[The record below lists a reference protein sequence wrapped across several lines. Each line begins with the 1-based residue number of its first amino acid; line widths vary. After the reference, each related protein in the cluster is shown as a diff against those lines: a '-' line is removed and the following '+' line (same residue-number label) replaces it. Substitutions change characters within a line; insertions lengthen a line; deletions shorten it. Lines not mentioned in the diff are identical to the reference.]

1 MPEVQDPIQV
11 GQAVSLYL
19 LQRWDQVCRELDTEY
34 YLTSGTLLGAI
45 REGGFIP
52 WDDDVDVVIPRPA
65 FERLRRLSQQDQAL
79 FGEDCYLVDGRDV
92 DEQGR
97 LVLRTSDSRIG
108 HMRMDVF
115 VLDVVPDS
123 RILAALLAWV
133 AWAARVGANLG
144 DGTEFPDPGRPV
156 RRARLAAVVA
166 RAIGPGR
173 LRKLHRAAVRQ
184 SARWG
189 SGKTLNALTGS
200 RPMGRQRPA
209 AWYPGQRTA
218 AFEGHS
224 FPVPN
229 NAEGILECIYGRSWR
244 TPTRS
249 GATQHTLGSVRAKFD
264 GKVLRSR

>member
-1 MPEVQDPIQV
+1 MPDVDDPIHV

-65 FERLRRLSQQDQAL
+65 FERLWRLSQQDPDL
-79 FGEDCYLVDGRDV
+79 FGQDCYLVDGRDV

-123 RILAALLAWV
+123 QILAAMLTWV

-144 DGTEFPDPGRPV
+144 DGTAFPDPRRPA
-156 RRARLAAVVA
+156 RRAQVAAAIARL
-166 RAIGPGR
+166 IGTGR
-173 LRKLHRAAVRQ
+173 LRGLHWAAVRQ
-184 SARWG
+184 AQRWG

-209 AWYPGQRTA
+209 AWYPGHRTA
-218 AFEGHS
+218 VFEGRS

-249 GATQHTLGSVRAKFD
+249 GATQHTLGSVRAEFD
-264 GKVLRSR
+264 GKVLRSQ